1 MRADEHRRLRHEL
14 EAADV
19 NVTATELVRVAR
31 IVSRMV
37 DDARRE
43 SYGAGLGAAQAALAG
58 AQNPYE
64 LRPPTSGCAGG
75 MCS

>member
-1 MRADEHRRLRHEL
+1 MRADEYRRLEREMYDAGLTLARPVEIEL
-14 EAADV
+14 K
-19 NVTATELVRVAR
+19 R

-43 SYGAGLGAAQAALAG
+43 SYGAGLGAAQAVLAG

-64 LRPPTSGCAGG
+64 LKRASSCSGGTC
-75 MCS
+75 CS